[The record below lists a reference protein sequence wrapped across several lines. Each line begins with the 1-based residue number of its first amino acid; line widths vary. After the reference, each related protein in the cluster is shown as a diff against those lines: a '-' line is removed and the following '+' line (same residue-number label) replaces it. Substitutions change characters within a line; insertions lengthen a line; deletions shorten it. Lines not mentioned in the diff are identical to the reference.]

1 MPDSVFA
8 AAEAQEFLEENL
20 ENAAAS
26 YQELASTTDRRL
38 RAAALMRLARCLRN
52 SNKMK
57 GALAVY
63 NDLAAMGETTVIG
76 TPVALIAHRE
86 RLVLYKKIGDEP
98 AAEREAAALGTLLS
112 EGRFLLDRPTFE
124 YYSLSTVLP
133 QATERTRQLTNAVEA
148 LWPLWQ
154 QQAPGSSG
162 RTVWTG
168 DGDTFVA
175 VWRPTTSG
183 TAVIVGRAEILLES
197 TAAVAR
203 SLQVQVA
210 LDDSSGNVLWSPIGK
225 AEIQAT
231 KNSVES
237 GLPWTLHVAALDPA
251 AMRQAFASRRNLL
264 AAGFALMVLMIVAAS
279 YVVFLAVNR
288 ELGVA
293 RLQSDFVAAV
303 SHEFRT
309 PLTAMCHLTDMLEEG
324 GTPEARL
331 PDYYRALGKES
342 RRLRATV
349 ESLLDFGRMESGK
362 RTYHMEDTSAAE
374 LTEQVV
380 DECREMAASADH
392 RLELHAAEGH
402 PRIRADRDAMAIAL
416 RNLVENAIKYSPESS
431 TVTVSVKRQG
441 DLAGISVEDQGM
453 GIPKEEQRDVF
464 QRFVRGSS
472 ARTLNVKGT
481 GIGLAMAAQIVKAHG
496 GRLELSSEP
505 GRGSRFTI
513 LLPLEGKHA

>member
-1 MPDSVFA
+1 
-8 AAEAQEFLEENL
+8 
-20 ENAAAS
+20 
-26 YQELASTTDRRL
+26 
-38 RAAALMRLARCLRN
+38 
-52 SNKMK
+52 
-57 GALAVY
+57 
-63 NDLAAMGETTVIG
+63 
-76 TPVALIAHRE
+76 
-86 RLVLYKKIGDEP
+86 
-98 AAEREAAALGTLLS
+98 
-112 EGRFLLDRPTFE
+112 
-124 YYSLSTVLP
+124 
-133 QATERTRQLTNAVEA
+133 
-148 LWPLWQ
+148 
-154 QQAPGSSG
+154 
-162 RTVWTG
+162 
-168 DGDTFVA
+168 
-175 VWRPTTSG
+175 
-183 TAVIVGRAEILLES
+183 
-197 TAAVAR
+197 
-203 SLQVQVA
+203 
-210 LDDSSGNVLWSPIGK
+210 
-225 AEIQAT
+225 
-231 KNSVES
+231 VES

-279 YVVFLAVNR
+279 YVVFRAVHR

-342 RRLRATV
+342 RRLRTTV

-402 PRIRADRDAMAIAL
+402 PRIRADREAMAIAL
-416 RNLVENAIKYSPESS
+416 RNLVDNAIKYSPESS